1 MSRFTGFPPETFEFL
16 NELSQHNRRSWFEAN
31 RERYERDWKAP
42 ALAFIA
48 ALGPG
53 MAAMEPAMKAE
64 AKLNASLR
72 RINRDTRFSAD
83 KAPYEPWLHLIFWPG
98 ERANKGAGFHF
109 VLRGDGI
116 GYGAGRYA
124 FDGPSL
130 TRYREKVQ
138 DPKARQQLLD
148 AIEAGRALGCYLDEP
163 HLKTLPKGSRA
174 EPEWDFL
181 LRYKGLVLRTM
192 DSQFMPAWIAGPE
205 AVDEV
210 LERCRKLMPLVAWL
224 HNL

>member
-31 RERYERDWKAP
+31 RERYERDWKDP

-130 TRYREKVQ
+130 GRYREKVQ

-148 AIEAGRALGCYLDEP
+148 AIEEEVAEARHRVVRPKGAHVKVGAKARFVARLHRHGVDREVVALKLGQRHERALQG
-163 HLKTLPKGSRA
+163 
-174 EPEWDFL
+174 
-181 LRYKGLVLRTM
+181 
-192 DSQFMPAWIAGPE
+192 
-205 AVDEV
+205 VDDR
-210 LERCRKLMPLVAWL
+210 LG
-224 HNL
+224 